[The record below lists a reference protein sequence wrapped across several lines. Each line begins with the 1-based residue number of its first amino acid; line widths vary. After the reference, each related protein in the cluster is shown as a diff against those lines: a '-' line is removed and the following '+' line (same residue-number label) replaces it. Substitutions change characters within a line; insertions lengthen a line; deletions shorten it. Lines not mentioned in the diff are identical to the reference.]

1 MSYDIDLL
9 TQAHQALN
17 QGQFEHA
24 ITLTQAFLH
33 DAQEQHEHELGLRL
47 LAKLHFKLRDL
58 SPAINALEKLTGILS
73 RNKNKHDF
81 LLAQQFL
88 ARCYEEDTRYQ
99 ESMLAWLEVGSV
111 GASVGDEDAFVEAL
125 IGIAVLLEVVNDHKR
140 AMRFYNKAQSHSDG
154 ITSAA
159 LRLRLNL
166 CQAAC
171 LISLEHYSEANYLL
185 DRTEQEAVQAGVIDA
200 GYRAEFYLY
209 HARICRAQS
218 KLDIAANL
226 LAKAQHHSQIAG
238 YVWVSNKVQFEKCVV
253 STLSGEHEP
262 AIEQLQASLSQVQQA
277 NLPILESEIYDALS
291 LAYSNKGDFKS
302 ALECE
307 KKAHQIELDLL
318 KKVPISELGQ
328 NCFRRFKRWEPE
340 LETEKTKLE
349 NLALKSK
356 TQSQKAMV
364 NRLERDVY
372 IDPLT
377 RIHNR
382 RWLDITLAEKQQNF
396 ALLLIDVDHFKGVND
411 NYSHQV
417 GDQVLQCLASIFSLN
432 IRQDDAVARYGGE
445 EFVVLLAVSDKT
457 QALETAERL
466 RHAVQDYD
474 WSELVPGRDITI
486 SAGAASKTAQDTVS
500 DLLNRADRALYRAKR
515 SGRNQVQYQ

>member
-9 TQAHQALN
+9 TQAHHALN
-17 QGQFEHA
+17 QGELEQA
-24 ITLTQAFLH
+24 LQLTQSFLH

-58 SPAINALEKLTGILS
+58 SPAIKTLEKLTSLLS
-73 RNKNKHDF
+73 RSKNKHDY
-81 LLAQQFL
+81 LIAQQFL

-140 AMRFYNKAQSHSDG
+140 AMRFYNKAQSHREG
-154 ITSAA
+154 ITSAP
-159 LRLRLNL
+159 LKLRLNL

-171 LISLEHYSEANYLL
+171 LIFLEQYPEASELL
-185 DRTEQEAVQAGVIDA
+185 DRTEQEAVKAGVVDA

-226 LAKAQHHSQIAG
+226 LVKAQHHSQLAG

-253 STLSGEHEP
+253 STLSGKHDP
-262 AIEQLQASLSQVQQA
+262 AIEQLQASLEQVQQA

-291 LAYSNKGDFKS
+291 LAFGNKGDFQS

-307 KKAHQIELDLL
+307 KKAHAIEVELL

-349 NLALKSK
+349 NLALKTK

-382 RWLDITLAEKQQNF
+382 RWLDITLAEKQKSY

-411 NYSHQV
+411 NYSHQI
-417 GDQVLQCLASIFSLN
+417 GDQVLQCLASIFSHN

-445 EFVVLLAVSDKT
+445 EFVVLLAVSDKA

-466 RHAVQDYD
+466 RLAVQNYD
-474 WSELVPGRDITI
+474 WADLVPGRNITI
-486 SAGAASKTAQDTVS
+486 SAGAASKADQDTVS
-500 DLLNRADRALYRAKR
+500 DLLNRADRALYSAKH